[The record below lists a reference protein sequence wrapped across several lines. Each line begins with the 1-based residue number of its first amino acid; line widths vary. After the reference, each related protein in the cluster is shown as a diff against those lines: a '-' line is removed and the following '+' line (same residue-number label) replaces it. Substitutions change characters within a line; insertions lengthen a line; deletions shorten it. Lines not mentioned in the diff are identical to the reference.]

1 MTPDEMIEFVLAE
14 QRENEK
20 QQRLFRLLSDE
31 AMSHL
36 GRAVTGLMVMET
48 TKSTANF
55 ECKHNESRIR
65 PGSHVTLSAS
75 DQSRLTG
82 EVLAVEDAG
91 RTIQVALGRVP
102 DDLFSGPWTMVELD
116 RDFTPLIVQSIKKLQ
131 PGQAGWSFF
140 RWLADDGTNLPVKK
154 ITKAIERQT
163 AVEQVVS
170 EFTFDVDLSQR
181 RALEACVN
189 EPSILGIQ
197 GPPGTGK
204 TNLLAMVAESLS
216 RIGRR
221 VLILAPTHQAVNNA
235 LAAIHTWFPNRRLVK
250 VGNALRRESLPDDVE
265 CRLLK
270 DAVRQDSSRT
280 GSEQIIG
287 MTFLSALQH
296 LAVQSSGLAP
306 NVVLIDEAGQLPF
319 CQGICVGLFGAGSTL
334 LFGDDQ
340 QMPPVFN
347 SELSSSPLATS
358 LFARMRQAHPSSI
371 MMLKTSYR
379 LNEPICNFVAE
390 SFYGGEGSIISS
402 ASSRDR
408 RLRLNLDASTSQ
420 ATVAQKALGS
430 DDSLIWIRSDDNGSQ
445 QLNLTEAELV
455 AKLIA
460 TAIKSGLSCDQL
472 AIVTPYRRQAAAIRR
487 MIQYELGASIETP
500 VVDTVERVQGLT
512 VELVA
517 ISICTTDSDYASD
530 TAAFLFSANRLN
542 VAVSRARTKV
552 LIFAAESIL
561 DALPTDFQGLLALN
575 QFRANLSRVP
585 TWITSKSGDVA
596 TTSFIAKGKPGQ

>member
-1 MTPDEMIEFVLAE
+1 MTPEELIEFVLVE

-20 QQRLFRLLSDE
+20 QQRLYKLLSDD

-36 GRAVTGLMVMET
+36 GRAVTGLMVIEANR
-48 TKSTANF
+48 STATF

-65 PGSHVTLSAS
+65 PGSHITLSAS
-75 DQSRLTG
+75 DHGRLTG
-82 EVLAVEDAG
+82 EVVTVEDAG
-91 RTIQVALGRVP
+91 RILQVALARMP
-102 DDLFSGPWTMVELD
+102 DDVFAGPWTMVELD

-140 RWLADDGTNLPVKK
+140 RWLAEESVTLPVKK

-163 AVEQVVS
+163 AVEQVVA
-170 EFTFDVDLSQR
+170 EFPFEVDSSQR
-181 RALEACVN
+181 QALEACVN
-189 EPSILGIQ
+189 EPSILGVQ

-204 TNLLAMVAESLS
+204 TNLLAMVAESLA

-235 LAAIHTWFPNRRLVK
+235 LAAIRTSFPHRRLVK
-250 VGNALRRESLPDDVE
+250 VGNALRRESLPVDVE

-319 CQGICVGLFGAGSTL
+319 CQGVCAGLFGAGSAL

-358 LFARMRQAHPSSI
+358 LFARLRQSHPSSI
-371 MMLKTSYR
+371 LMLNTSYR
-379 LNEPICNFVAE
+379 LNEPICNFIAE
-390 SFYGGEGSIISS
+390 TFYGGVGNLVSS
-402 ASSRDR
+402 KSSRNR
-408 RLRLNLDASTSQ
+408 RLTFASDAGVSIESAELN
-420 ATVAQKALGS
+420 ALYCE
-430 DDSLIWIRSDDNGSQ
+430 DSMLWVRSEDNGSQ
-445 QLNLTEAELV
+445 QLNLAEAQSV
-455 AKLIA
+455 AKLISQA
-460 TAIKSGLSCDQL
+460 MKSGVRTDQM

-487 MIQYELGASIETP
+487 LVQYETASSTDIP
-500 VVDTVERVQGLT
+500 IVDTVERVQGLT
-512 VELVA
+512 VELVI
-517 ISICTTDSDYASD
+517 ISMCTTDPEYASE
-530 TAAFLFSANRLN
+530 TASFIFSPNRLN
-542 VAVSRARTKV
+542 VAVSRARSKV
-552 LIFAAESIL
+552 VIFASESIL
-561 DALPTDFQGLLALN
+561 DALPTNYDGLVAMKLFKQALL
-575 QFRANLSRVP
+575 R
-585 TWITSKSGDVA
+585 ITSKELSN
-596 TTSFIAKGKPGQ
+596 T

>member
-1 MTPDEMIEFVLAE
+1 MTPEELIEFVLSE
-14 QRENEK
+14 QRESEK
-20 QQRLFRLLSDE
+20 QQRLFKLLSDE

-36 GRAVTGLMVMET
+36 GRAVTGLMVVEAN
-48 TKSTANF
+48 KSTATF

-75 DQSRLTG
+75 DHGRLTG
-82 EVLAVEDAG
+82 EVVAVVDAG
-91 RTIQVALGRVP
+91 RILQVVLARMPEDV
-102 DDLFSGPWTMVELD
+102 FAGPWTMVEID

-140 RWLADDGTNLPVKK
+140 RWLAEDGTNLPVKK
-154 ITKAIERQT
+154 ITKAIERQA
-163 AVEQVVS
+163 AVEQIVA
-170 EFTFDVDLSQR
+170 EFPFDVDSSQLQ
-181 RALEACVN
+181 ALEACVN
-189 EPSILGIQ
+189 EPSILGVQ

-235 LAAIHTWFPNRRLVK
+235 LAAIHTSFPNRRLVK
-250 VGNALRRESLPDDVE
+250 VGNALRRESLPADVE

-306 NVVLIDEAGQLPF
+306 NVVLVDESGQLPF
-319 CQGICVGLFGAGSTL
+319 CQGICAGLFGAGSTL

-347 SELSSSPLATS
+347 SELRSSPLATS
-358 LFARMRQAHPSSI
+358 LFARLRQSHPRSI
-371 MMLKTSYR
+371 LMLNTSYR
-379 LNEPICNFVAE
+379 LNEPICNFIAE
-390 SFYGGEGSIISS
+390 SFYGGVGKIVS
-402 ASSRDR
+402 ADSSRHR
-408 RLRLNLDASTSQ
+408 RLKLPASKSTPTASIVQ
-420 ATVAQKALGS
+420 SALQS
-430 DDSLIWIRSDDNGSQ
+430 EDSLIWIRSADNGSQ
-445 QLNLTEAELV
+445 QLNLTEADVV
-455 AKLIA
+455 AKFVSS
-460 TAIKSGLSCDQL
+460 AIKSGLPSEQQ
-472 AIVTPYRRQAAAIRR
+472 AVVTPYRRQAAAIRR
-487 MIQYELGASIETP
+487 LIQYEVGSSVDVPI
-500 VVDTVERVQGLT
+500 VDTVERVQGLT

-517 ISICTTDSDYASD
+517 ISMCTTDQEYASE
-530 TAAFLFSANRLN
+530 TASFIFSPNRLN

-552 LIFAAESIL
+552 VIFASASIL
-561 DALPTDFQGLLALN
+561 EALPTEYDGLVAMKKFQMAL
-575 QFRANLSRVP
+575 RSVE
-585 TWITSKSGDVA
+585 
-596 TTSFIAKGKPGQ
+596 GKMAMSQS

>member
-1 MTPDEMIEFVLAE
+1 MTPEELIEFVLAE

-20 QQRLFRLLSDE
+20 QQRLFKLLSDE

-36 GRAVTGLMVMET
+36 GRAVTGLMVVKT
-48 TKSTANF
+48 NKSTATF
-55 ECKHNESRIR
+55 ECNHNESRIR
-65 PGSHVTLSAS
+65 PGSHVTLAAS
-75 DQSRLTG
+75 DHGRLTG
-82 EVLAVEDAG
+82 EVVTVEDAG
-91 RTIQVALGRVP
+91 RILQVALSRMPEDV
-102 DDLFSGPWTMVELD
+102 FAGPWTMVELD

-140 RWLADDGTNLPVKK
+140 RWLAEDGASLPVKK
-154 ITKAIERQT
+154 ITKAMERQT
-163 AVEQVVS
+163 AVEQIVA
-170 EFTFDVDLSQR
+170 EFPFDVDSSQR
-181 RALEACVN
+181 QALEACVN
-189 EPSILGIQ
+189 EPSILGVQ

-235 LAAIHTWFPNRRLVK
+235 LAAIHTSFPSRRLVK

-306 NVVLIDEAGQLPF
+306 NVVLVDEAGQLPF
-319 CQGICVGLFGAGSTL
+319 CQGICAGLFGAGSTL

-358 LFARMRQAHPSSI
+358 LFARLRQSHPSSI
-371 MMLKTSYR
+371 LMLNTSYR
-379 LNEPICNFVAE
+379 LNEPICNFIAE
-390 SFYGGEGSIISS
+390 SFYGGVGNLVSS
-402 ASSRDR
+402 TSSRNR
-408 RLRLNLDASTSQ
+408 RLTFASDAGLSFDSTELN
-420 ATVAQKALGS
+420 ALHC
-430 DDSLIWIRSDDNGSQ
+430 DDSLLWVRSEDNGSQ
-445 QLNLTEAELV
+445 QLNLAEAQSV
-455 AKLIA
+455 AKLISQA
-460 TAIKSGLSCDQL
+460 LKSGVRTNQM

-487 MIQYELGASIETP
+487 LVQYETASSTDIP
-500 VVDTVERVQGLT
+500 IVDTVERVQGLT
-512 VELVA
+512 VELVI
-517 ISICTTDSDYASD
+517 ISMCTTDPEYASE
-530 TAAFLFSANRLN
+530 TASFIFSPNRLN

-552 LIFAAESIL
+552 VIFASESIL
-561 DALPTDFQGLLALN
+561 DALPTDYLGLQSLLH
-575 QFRANLSRVP
+575 FKDCMSKLSVSNHPESRMCH
-585 TWITSKSGDVA
+585 
-596 TTSFIAKGKPGQ
+596 

>member
-1 MTPDEMIEFVLAE
+1 MRSVTPDQLIEFVLAE

-20 QQRLFRLLSDE
+20 QQRLYKLLSDE

-36 GRAVTGLMVMET
+36 GRAITGLMVT
-48 TKSTANF
+48 RADKASLTL

-65 PGSHVTLSAS
+65 PGSHVVLSAV
-75 DQSRLTG
+75 DQGRLTG
-82 EVLAVEDAG
+82 EVTAVEEAG
-91 RTIQVALGRVP
+91 RVLRISLARSQEDVFV
-102 DDLFSGPWTMVELD
+102 GPWTLVELD

-140 RWLADDGTNLPVKK
+140 RWLAEEGTTPLVKK
-154 ITKAIERQT
+154 VTKANERKNL
-163 AVEQVVS
+163 VEKIVS
-170 EFTFDVDLSQR
+170 EFPFGVDDSQR
-181 RALEACVN
+181 LALEACVN

-204 TNLLAMVAESLS
+204 TNLLAMVAEALS
-216 RIGRR
+216 RLGRR

-235 LAAIHTWFPNRRLVK
+235 LAAIRSSFPNRRLVK

-265 CRLLK
+265 CQLLK
-270 DAVRQDSSRT
+270 NAVRQDSSRT

-319 CQGICVGLFGAGSTL
+319 CQGICAGLFGAGSTL

-358 LFARMRQAHPSSI
+358 LFAKLRQSHPGSI
-371 MMLKTSYR
+371 LMLNTSYR
-379 LNEPICNFVAE
+379 LNEPICNFIAE
-390 SFYGGEGSIISS
+390 SFYGGTGNVVS
-402 ASSRDR
+402 ADSSRHR
-408 RLRLNLDASTSQ
+408 RLNLPASTNSP
-420 ATVAQKALGS
+420 TVSIIQNALQS
-430 DDSLIWIRSDDNGSQ
+430 EDSLIWIRSDDNGSQ
-445 QLNLTEAELV
+445 QLNLTEADAV
-455 AKLIA
+455 AKLVSA
-460 TAIKSGLSCDQL
+460 AIKSGLPSGQQ

-487 MIQYELGASIETP
+487 LIQYEIGSSVDVPI
-500 VVDTVERVQGLT
+500 VDTVERVQGLT

-517 ISICTTDSDYASD
+517 ISMCTTDPEYASE
-530 TAAFLFSANRLN
+530 TASFIFSPNRLN

-552 LIFAAESIL
+552 VIFASKSIL
-561 DALPTDFQGLLALN
+561 DALPTEYNGLVAMKTFQ
-575 QFRANLSRVP
+575 RVLFG
-585 TWITSKSGDVA
+585 IAAKESSKL
-596 TTSFIAKGKPGQ
+596 

>member
-1 MTPDEMIEFVLAE
+1 MTPEELIEFVLAE
-14 QRENEK
+14 QRESEK
-20 QQRLFRLLSDE
+20 QQRLFKLLSDE

-36 GRAVTGLMVMET
+36 GRAVTGLMVVKT
-48 TKSTANF
+48 NKSTATF
-55 ECKHNESRIR
+55 ECNHNESRIR
-65 PGSHVTLSAS
+65 PGSHVTLAAS
-75 DQSRLTG
+75 DHGRLTG
-82 EVLAVEDAG
+82 EVVTVEDAG
-91 RTIQVALGRVP
+91 RILQVALSRMPEAV
-102 DDLFSGPWTMVELD
+102 FAGPWTMVELD

-140 RWLADDGTNLPVKK
+140 RWLTEEGASLPVKK
-154 ITKAIERQT
+154 VTKAIERQT
-163 AVEQVVS
+163 AVEQIVA
-170 EFTFDVDLSQR
+170 EFPFDVDSSQR
-181 RALEACVN
+181 QALEACVN
-189 EPSILGIQ
+189 EPSILGVQ

-235 LAAIHTWFPNRRLVK
+235 LAAIHTSFPSRRLVK

-306 NVVLIDEAGQLPF
+306 NVVLVDEAGQLPF
-319 CQGICVGLFGAGSTL
+319 CQGICAGLFGAGSTL

-358 LFARMRQAHPSSI
+358 LFARLRQSHPGSI
-371 MMLKTSYR
+371 LLLNTSYR
-379 LNEPICNFVAE
+379 LNEPICNFIAE
-390 SFYGGEGSIISS
+390 SFYGGVGNLVSS
-402 ASSRDR
+402 PSSRNR
-408 RLRLNLDASTSQ
+408 RLTFASNAGSSFDSSDLN
-420 ATVAQKALGS
+420 ALHCE
-430 DDSLIWIRSDDNGSQ
+430 DSLLWVRSEDNGSQ
-445 QLNLTEAELV
+445 QLNLTEAQSV
-455 AKLIA
+455 AKLISQA
-460 TAIKSGLSCDQL
+460 MKSGVRTDQM

-487 MIQYELGASIETP
+487 LVQYETASSIDIP
-500 VVDTVERVQGLT
+500 IVDTVERVQGLT
-512 VELVA
+512 VEMVI
-517 ISICTTDSDYASD
+517 ISMCTTDQEYASE
-530 TAAFLFSANRLN
+530 TASFIFSPNRLN

-552 LIFAAESIL
+552 VIFASESIL
-561 DALPTDFQGLLALN
+561 DALPNDYLGLQSLLL
-575 QFRANLSRVP
+575 FKDCMSKLSVSNHPESRMCH
-585 TWITSKSGDVA
+585 
-596 TTSFIAKGKPGQ
+596 